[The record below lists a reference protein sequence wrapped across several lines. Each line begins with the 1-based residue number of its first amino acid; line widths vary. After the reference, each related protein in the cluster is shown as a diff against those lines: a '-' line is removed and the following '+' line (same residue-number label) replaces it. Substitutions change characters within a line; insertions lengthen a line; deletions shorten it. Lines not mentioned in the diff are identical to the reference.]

1 MSAQVFHDPATT
13 AINQLPNTCFHIVKP
28 NSSHHM
34 FFFFRF
40 VLYYKRFKISYMIKP
55 VLKILYISP
64 FLSLSLRSRRCL
76 RWTHPS
82 LYFKNLDTLFS
93 TVSFPT
99 TSPAEGYVI
108 NVSITNSR
116 LTTDMTRKSA
126 IPRRGNPAG
135 LIPAPPFYYLQTI
148 WTYSD
153 V

>member
-1 MSAQVFHDPATT
+1 MHQYFTILPLQRSISCPTHVS
-13 AINQLPNTCFHIVKP
+13 IQLSPIHHIIC
-28 NSSHHM
+28 
-34 FFFFRF
+34 FFFRF

-55 VLKILYISP
+55 VLKILYISL

-82 LYFKNLDTLFS
+82 QYFKNLDTLFS